1 MLLLLLLLLLVFAG
15 LDMTPAQLDVAQR
28 HSAAWQQQLGYA
40 APNMRFLQVG
50 CETDETCPSSSC
62 VWCSMHW

>member
-1 MLLLLLLLLLVFAG
+1 MLLLLLLLLLVLAG
-15 LDMTPAQLDVAQR
+15 LDMTSAQLEVAQR

-50 CETDETCPSSSC
+50 CETD
-62 VWCSMHW
+62 